1 MSHLWSRIPRYI
13 RYIFMQ
19 TLYLFGFLVLWR
31 VIFYCFFF
39 TSTIR
44 DSAVIARAWGLGLRF
59 DLRLALVLM
68 IPMGLIAVIARDRL
82 FGTGA
87 LRRIN
92 YWYFFII
99 YLLLSVFYVIDLG
112 HYSYLGIRVDP
123 SVTRFLAAGERGT
136 NARMLWE
143 SYPVVWGLLGIV
155 VLLLLVNWCIR
166 CIFRRYA
173 GKEGIPLRPK
183 RFAAWVVALVL
194 LFSVGIYGNMAY
206 FPLRWSQAMF
216 TRDNGITSLALNPIT
231 YFISSFSVKDDTFD
245 REKTRKYYTP
255 IAEYLGVDRP
265 DADKLNYARSFA
277 ADSTK
282 PRQNVIIV
290 MLESGGAAMM
300 SMFNNPMQ
308 ATPNLQKLADQGLLF
323 TDFHV
328 PAMSTAKTVFGVT
341 TGLPDVC
348 KFKTA
353 SRHPGIV
360 DQRVIMDQFDG
371 YEKYYLLGGNT
382 NWANIRAVFTNNVEG
397 IRIFEEGYFKAPKA
411 DVWGVSDFDLITE
424 SDEIFKAAHDRKQPF
439 IAYLQTADN
448 HEPYTTTEGKGD
460 FKRVTEKDIDMA
472 AFKKSG
478 FLSIDQLN
486 ALRYMDYNIGYLM
499 ERAARSGYLDNTIF
513 VFFGDHSARLNPFK
527 HMPLP
532 EYEMGTFVDHVPCI
546 IYNPKLLRPQKISRM
561 GSLLDVYPTVAKL
574 AGLPFT
580 NYTMGVDMLDT
591 TTYRGER
598 YAFIT
603 YTRNL
608 QSFYA
613 LQGQQYLCEIGLESG
628 DMRLYDLKADP
639 FRDVKEKHPE
649 TAAALDKLTRGFYES
664 SRYLM
669 FNNKKP
675 R

>member
-1 MSHLWSRIPRYI
+1 
-13 RYIFMQ
+13 MQ
-19 TLYLFGFLVLWR
+19 TLYLFGFLVFWR
-31 VIFYCFFF
+31 VIFYSFFF
-39 TSTIR
+39 TSTIH
-44 DSAVIARAWGLGLRF
+44 DAAVIMRAWGLGLKF
-59 DLRLALVLM
+59 DLRLTLILM

-99 YLLLSVFYVIDLG
+99 YLLLTLFYVTDLG
-112 HYSYLGIRVDP
+112 YYSYLGLRIDP
-123 SVTRFLAAGERGT
+123 SVMRFLAPGERLT

-143 SYPVVWGLLGIV
+143 SYPIIWGVLGIV
-155 VLLLLVNWCIR
+155 LLLALINWSVR

-173 GKEGIPLRPK
+173 GKEGIAVRP
-183 RFAAWVVALVL
+183 RRYAVWVVVLVL
-194 LFSVGIYGNMAY
+194 LFSAGIYGNVAY

-216 TRDNGITSLALNPIT
+216 TRDNGITSLALNPVT
-231 YFISSFSVKDDTFD
+231 YYISNLSVREESFD
-245 REKTRKYYTP
+245 RKLTRQYYEP
-255 IAEYLGVDRP
+255 VAEYLGVDNP
-265 DADKLNYARSFA
+265 DPEKLNYARSFPG
-277 ADSTK
+277 DSLK

-308 ATPNLQKLADQGLLF
+308 ATPNLQKLADEGLF
-323 TDFHV
+323 FENFHV
-328 PAMSTAKTVFGVT
+328 PAMSTARTVFGVT
-341 TGLPDVC
+341 TGLPDIF

-353 SRHPGIV
+353 SRHPTIV

-382 NWANIRAVFTNNVEG
+382 NWANIRAVFTNNVNG
-397 IRIFEEGYFKAPKA
+397 IKIYEEGYFKAPKA

-460 FKRVTEKDIDMA
+460 FRKLTGKDIDVA
-472 AFKKSG
+472 AFNKSG

-499 ERAARSGYLDNTIF
+499 EKAAQSGYLDNTIF

-546 IYNPKLLRPQKISRM
+546 IYNPKLLKPRKITRM
-561 GSLLDVYPTVAKL
+561 GSLLDVYPTVARL
-574 AGLPFT
+574 AGIPFT

-591 TTYRGER
+591 TYQGER

-628 DMRLYDLKADP
+628 EMKLYDLKADP
-639 FRDVKEKHPE
+639 FRDIKDQRPE
-649 TAAALDKLTRGFYES
+649 IAAGLDKLTRGFYES